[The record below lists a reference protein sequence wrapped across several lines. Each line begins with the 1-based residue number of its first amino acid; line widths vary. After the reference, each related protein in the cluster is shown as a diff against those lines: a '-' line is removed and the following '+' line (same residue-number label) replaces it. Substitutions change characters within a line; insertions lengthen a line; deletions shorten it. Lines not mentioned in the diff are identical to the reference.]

1 MKLPGKA
8 WLQFE
13 VRKTGADTTQ
23 LEQTAVFSPRGL
35 TGLVYW
41 YALYPFHAWIFRG
54 LIRAIA
60 RGGRSGSRKLTPA
73 PLPDAMSQGVSVPA
87 RWLQPSPARGR

>member
-60 RGGRSGSRKLTPA
+60 RRAERITEV
-73 PLPDAMSQGVSVPA
+73 DAGT
-87 RWLQPSPARGR
+87 SP